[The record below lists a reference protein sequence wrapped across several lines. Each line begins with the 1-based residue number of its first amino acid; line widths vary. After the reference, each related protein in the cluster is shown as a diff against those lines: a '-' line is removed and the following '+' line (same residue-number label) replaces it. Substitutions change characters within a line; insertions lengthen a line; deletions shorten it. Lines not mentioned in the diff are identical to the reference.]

1 MDTDRVWLCVYR
13 LLQLFSTCAAF
24 SLVASLG
31 TGMGAVSHWSMFIWC
46 FCFVITLITFI
57 VQLGEYQPSLPFSGR
72 SFLFTY
78 ACLAAVFCL
87 SASIMYAITYIQF
100 LPHGPFRDQATAA
113 TAFSCIA
120 CVLYALEGVFLW
132 LLFLGETTFY
142 FATIHGLFK
151 LLETSVACIIF
162 AFISSTYLHQ
172 HQPALVWCVAVYSV
186 CFTLGAVAMLLKLV
200 KFENRLYTF
209 FPRFLLGQT
218 VLSVLLY
225 ASALVLWPL
234 YQFNEEFGGQ
244 PQRSSD
250 ASCSDE
256 LLSTLCIWDQKL
268 TVAILTAINLL
279 IYVADMAYWIHF
291 IFISFEAANQSPRPG
306 ESCSGRTSA
315 RSFQTP
321 PGWQPWSPT
330 LCYFSLWFLNVAPPW
345 SHAGLGSFL
354 KEEASHVKAKMR
366 GGDSQQSLLPCHPV
380 PTALLSPH
388 GSSLFTPEAA
398 LLWMGL
404 CPLRWQL
411 LLVMAAGR

>member
-1 MDTDRVWLCVYR
+1 MNTDRVWLCFYH

-31 TGMGAVSHWSMFIWC
+31 TRMGAVSHWSMFIWC

-57 VQLGEYQPSLPFSGR
+57 VQLGEYQPSLPFSGK

-78 ACLAAVFCL
+78 ACLGAIFCL

-100 LPHGPFRDQATAA
+100 LPHGPFQDQATAA

-132 LLFLGETTFY
+132 LLFLGDTTFY

-151 LLETSVACIIF
+151 LLETLVACIIF
-162 AFISSTYLHQ
+162 TFISNTYLHQ

-200 KFENRLYTF
+200 KFENTLHTF
-209 FPRFLLGQT
+209 FARFLLGQT

-225 ASALVLWPL
+225 ASALVFWPL

-250 ASCSDE
+250 VSCSDE
-256 LLSTLCIWDQKL
+256 LPSTLCIWTK
-268 TVAILTAINLL
+268 N
-279 IYVADMAYWIHF
+279 
-291 IFISFEAANQSPRPG
+291 R
-306 ESCSGRTSA
+306 
-315 RSFQTP
+315 
-321 PGWQPWSPT
+321 
-330 LCYFSLWFLNVAPPW
+330 LWP
-345 SHAGLGSFL
+345 S
-354 KEEASHVKAKMR
+354 
-366 GGDSQQSLLPCHPV
+366 
-380 PTALLSPH
+380 
-388 GSSLFTPEAA
+388 
-398 LLWMGL
+398 
-404 CPLRWQL
+404 
-411 LLVMAAGR
+411 

>member
-1 MDTDRVWLCVYR
+1 MDTHRVWLCVYR

-57 VQLGEYQPSLPFSGR
+57 VQLGKYQPSLPFSGR
-72 SFLFTY
+72 SFLFSY

-162 AFISSTYLHQ
+162 AFISNTYLHQ
-172 HQPALVWCVAVYSV
+172 HQPALVWCVAVYSF
-186 CFTLGAVAMLLKLV
+186 CFALGAVAMLLKLV
-200 KFENRLYTF
+200 KFENRLHTF

-250 ASCSDE
+250 VSCSDE

-291 IFISFEAANQSPRPG
+291 IFIR
-306 ESCSGRTSA
+306 
-315 RSFQTP
+315 
-321 PGWQPWSPT
+321 
-330 LCYFSLWFLNVAPPW
+330 Y
-345 SHAGLGSFL
+345 
-354 KEEASHVKAKMR
+354 
-366 GGDSQQSLLPCHPV
+366 
-380 PTALLSPH
+380 
-388 GSSLFTPEAA
+388 
-398 LLWMGL
+398 
-404 CPLRWQL
+404 
-411 LLVMAAGR
+411 

>member
-1 MDTDRVWLCVYR
+1 MDTDRVWLCFYR

-24 SLVASLG
+24 SVVASLG

-57 VQLGEYQPSLPFSGR
+57 VQLGEYQPSLPFSGK
-72 SFLFTY
+72 SFLFTS
-78 ACLAAVFCL
+78 ACLAAVSCL

-113 TAFSCIA
+113 TTFSCIA
-120 CVLYALEGVFLW
+120 CVLYALEGAFLW

-151 LLETSVACIIF
+151 LLETLVACIIF
-162 AFISSTYLHQ
+162 SFISNTSLYL
-172 HQPALVWCVAVYSV
+172 HQPALEWCVAVYSI
-186 CFTLGAVAMLLKLV
+186 CFTLGAVAMLLKLI
-200 KFENRLYTF
+200 KSENRLHTF

-234 YQFNEEFGGQ
+234 YQFNGQFGGQ

-256 LLSTLCIWDQKL
+256 LPSTLCIWDQKL

-291 IFISFEAANQSPRPG
+291 V
-306 ESCSGRTSA
+306 
-315 RSFQTP
+315 
-321 PGWQPWSPT
+321 
-330 LCYFSLWFLNVAPPW
+330 FLR
-345 SHAGLGSFL
+345 H
-354 KEEASHVKAKMR
+354 
-366 GGDSQQSLLPCHPV
+366 
-380 PTALLSPH
+380 
-388 GSSLFTPEAA
+388 
-398 LLWMGL
+398 
-404 CPLRWQL
+404 
-411 LLVMAAGR
+411 

>member
-1 MDTDRVWLCVYR
+1 QPSGPPRGVADMDTDRVRLCFYR

-57 VQLGEYQPSLPFSGR
+57 VQLGEYQPSLPFSGK

-78 ACLAAVFCL
+78 ACLATAFCL
-87 SASIMYAITYIQF
+87 SASIMYSITYIQF
-100 LPHGPFRDQATAA
+100 LPHSPFRDQATAA

-120 CVLYALEGVFLW
+120 CVLYALEGAFLW
-132 LLFLGETTFY
+132 LLFPETTFY

-162 AFISSTYLHQ
+162 AFISNTYLHQ
-172 HQPALVWCVAVYSV
+172 HQPALVWCVAVYSI

-200 KFENRLYTF
+200 KFESRLHNF

-218 VLSVLLY
+218 MLSVLLY
-225 ASALVLWPL
+225 ASALALWPL

-250 ASCSDE
+250 VSCSDE
-256 LLSTLCIWDQKL
+256 LPSTLCIWDQKL

-279 IYVADMAYWIHF
+279 IYVGDLAYWIHS
-291 IFISFEAANQSPRPG
+291 IFIR
-306 ESCSGRTSA
+306 
-315 RSFQTP
+315 
-321 PGWQPWSPT
+321 
-330 LCYFSLWFLNVAPPW
+330 Y
-345 SHAGLGSFL
+345 
-354 KEEASHVKAKMR
+354 
-366 GGDSQQSLLPCHPV
+366 
-380 PTALLSPH
+380 
-388 GSSLFTPEAA
+388 
-398 LLWMGL
+398 
-404 CPLRWQL
+404 
-411 LLVMAAGR
+411 

>member
-1 MDTDRVWLCVYR
+1 MDTDRARLCVYR
-13 LLQLFSTCAAF
+13 LLQLFSTCTAF

-57 VQLGEYQPSLPFSGR
+57 VQLGKYQPSLPFSGK

-78 ACLAAVFCL
+78 ACLATVFCL

-113 TAFSCIA
+113 TAFSSIA
-120 CVLYALEGVFLW
+120 CVLYALEAAFLW

-151 LLETSVACIIF
+151 LLETLVACIIF
-162 AFISSTYLHQ
+162 AFISNTYLHQ
-172 HQPALVWCVAVYSV
+172 HQPALVWCVAVYSI

-200 KFENRLYTF
+200 KFENRLHTF

-218 VLSVLLY
+218 MLSVLLY
-225 ASALVLWPL
+225 ASALILWPL
-234 YQFNEEFGGQ
+234 YQFNQEFGGQ

-250 ASCSDE
+250 VSCSDE
-256 LLSTLCIWDQKL
+256 LASTLCIWDQKL

-291 IFISFEAANQSPRPG
+291 IFIR
-306 ESCSGRTSA
+306 
-315 RSFQTP
+315 
-321 PGWQPWSPT
+321 
-330 LCYFSLWFLNVAPPW
+330 Y
-345 SHAGLGSFL
+345 
-354 KEEASHVKAKMR
+354 
-366 GGDSQQSLLPCHPV
+366 
-380 PTALLSPH
+380 
-388 GSSLFTPEAA
+388 
-398 LLWMGL
+398 
-404 CPLRWQL
+404 
-411 LLVMAAGR
+411 